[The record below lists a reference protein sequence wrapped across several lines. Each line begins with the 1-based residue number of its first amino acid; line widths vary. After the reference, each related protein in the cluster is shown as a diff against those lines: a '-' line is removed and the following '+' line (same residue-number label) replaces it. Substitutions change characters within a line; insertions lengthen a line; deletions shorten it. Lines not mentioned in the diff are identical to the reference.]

1 MVDLEINELATDTPS
16 CEESITSPF
25 TPFAFYLDVTW
36 SQKRLEVRDMLDYY
50 FDKYVVG
57 FEKSK
62 VDNVE
67 HIHVLTETDSGQ
79 YHAFIAKAK
88 KTWKLRGRATKG
100 NRKQYGKVKVIKD
113 FNNMFSYTIKSGDYH
128 YKGYDPDYVLKRFNT
143 SYQPKQLKDKFTS
156 MVEKIKPYADSYR
169 QQIAEPDADYT
180 ESRFALVEN
189 IIQLHSEEYN
199 SILGTPML
207 KRYLHA
213 VGLYTSRQIAKH
225 IAYFW
230 VHDDSAENFNN
241 WNSEYTI
248 PTSPKNSFL

>member
-1 MVDLEINELATDTPS
+1 MIDLEINELATDTPS
-16 CEESITSPF
+16 CEESITSPLK
-25 TPFAFYLDVTW
+25 PFAFYLDVNW

-67 HIHVLTETDSGQ
+67 HIHVLTETDPGQ

-128 YKGYDPDYVLKRFNT
+128 YKGYDSTYVLQRSEKA
-143 SYQPKQLKDKFTS
+143 YEPKKFKDKFTQ
-156 MVEKIKPYADSYR
+156 MVQKIKPLADEFRSR
-169 QQIAEPDADYT
+169 SSEPDSDYHDD
-180 ESRFALVEN
+180 RYWLVEQ
-189 IIQLHSEEYN
+189 IIELHSQEYN

-225 IAYFW
+225 IAHFW
-230 VHDDSAENFNN
+230 IHDDEPTN
-241 WNSEYTI
+241 WNTEHTI
-248 PTSPKNSFL
+248 PQNSFL